1 MKAPLFA
8 LVAVTILG
16 VLALLFTIEVG
27 ERVFVAIITALTP
40 PSG

>member
-1 MKAPLFA
+1 MKAPLFFLA
-8 LVAVTILG
+8 AVTALGILA
-16 VLALLFTIEVG
+16 VLSTIEVG